1 MLLLKNEF
9 IMAPVKLGYT
19 TGNGK
24 VTEKHFDFYRPR
36 RTSLGAIALEPLYMD
51 KGLREVP
58 TQLGIDND
66 DKVEGLSSLID
77 MIHETDTKVI
87 AHLNHPGRMAN
98 PKIPDNFFVSSSP
111 QACEAGGPVP
121 EKLDAEGIRK
131 VIDLFVSSSVRA
143 EKAGVDIIEL
153 QFGHGYLMAQF
164 MSPKVNSRKDEYG
177 GSFEN
182 RIRLPL
188 EVLDAVK
195 GAVSIPVI
203 VRISADEMIPDG
215 IKLPEMIRFA
225 KILEKRGVEAL
236 HISAGTLCSTPPWFF
251 QHMFVPKGKTWE
263 LAGKIKKE
271 VNLPVIFVGK
281 VNTKEDIDRLKNEF
295 KADYIAAGR
304 ALVADP
310 DFFGKY
316 KGLVPGEIRPCME
329 CAQGCLGGVKGG
341 KGLGCLIS
349 PTVGQ
354 KVPETA
360 ECQGGKTYAVV
371 GGGPAGMEAALT
383 LAAKGCP
390 VDLYEKASL
399 GGQFRLAPKTPHKG
413 TMEKLIPFYS
423 AELKRRNVTVIQKEA
438 VKNDLESKYDAVILA
453 TGAVPSIPPI
463 EGLKNF
469 RGPDILL
476 DEKLPENKKI
486 IIIGGGLTGVD
497 IATALLPGGNSIIIV
512 KRSTDFGQDM
522 EMISKKLSLKEMKE
536 NGVIFSDHTN
546 ISKIE
551 GSTVYAERNGE
562 KIIFSDI
569 DLVIVSS
576 GMKSNNPLEK
586 ELTERGTPVYVIGD
600 ARKVGDAQS
609 AIKDAYTTAA
619 AL

>member
-1 MLLLKNEF
+1 MLMLKNNF

-19 TGNGK
+19 DGDGK
-24 VTEKHFDFYRPR
+24 VTERHFDFYKPR
-36 RTSLGAIALEPLYMD
+36 RKYLGAIALEPLYMD

-66 DKVEGLSSLID
+66 DKAEGLSSLID

-98 PKIPDNFFVSSSP
+98 PKIPGNFFVSSSP
-111 QACEAGGPVP
+111 QACEAGGAEPV
-121 EKLDAEGIRK
+121 ELDSEGISR

-143 EKAGVDIIEL
+143 EKTGFDIIEL

-164 MSPKVNSRKDEYG
+164 ISPKVNSRKDKYG
-177 GSFEN
+177 GNFEN

-195 GAVSIPVI
+195 GAVSVPVI

-225 KILEKRGVEAL
+225 KILEERGIEAL
-236 HISAGTLCSTPPWFF
+236 HVSAGTLCSTPPWFF

-263 LAGKIKKE
+263 LAGKIKQE
-271 VNLPVIFVGK
+271 INLPVIFVGK
-281 VNTKEDIDRLKNEF
+281 VNTKEDIDRLRNEF

-316 KGLVPGEIRPCME
+316 EGSVPGEIRPCME

-341 KGLGCLIS
+341 RGLGCLVD
-349 PTVGQ
+349 PTVGR
-354 KVPETA
+354 KAPETA
-360 ECQGGKTYAVV
+360 ECQEEKTYAVV
-371 GGGPAGMEAALT
+371 GGGPAGMEAALN
-383 LAAKGCP
+383 LAARGCS
-390 VDLYEKASL
+390 VDLYEKSGL
-399 GGQFRLAPKTPHKG
+399 GGQFRMAPKTPHKG
-413 TMEKLIPFYS
+413 SMERLVPFYTS
-423 AELKRRNVTVIQKEA
+423 ELNRKGVKIIYKEA
-438 VKNDLESKYDAVILA
+438 VKEDLENKYDAVVLA
-453 TGAVPSIPPI
+453 TGAVPSVPPI
-463 EGLKNF
+463 DGLKDF
-469 RGPDILL
+469 RGADILL

-497 IATALLPGGNSIIIV
+497 IATALLPGNNSIIIV

-522 EMISKKLSLKEMKE
+522 EMISKKLSLKEMREK
-536 NGVIFSDHTN
+536 GVIFSDHTN
-546 ISKIE
+546 ISRIE

-562 KIIFSDI
+562 KIEFSGIDI
-569 DLVIVSS
+569 VIVSS
-576 GMKSNNPLEK
+576 GMKSNNPLEA
-586 ELTERGTPVYVIGD
+586 ELAETTPVYVIGD
-600 ARKVGDAQS
+600 ARVVGDAQD
-609 AIKDAYTTAA
+609 AIRDGFFTAA
-619 AL
+619 SL